1 MGGLAQHRSRNLFPS
16 HTHDVERQET
26 GNQAARRL
34 AIAGTSMLSCANSST
49 NGPIEVEA
57 VRSYLNAGMEAG
69 HTAVRSGQGKIPLP
83 EETLDAYTEID
94 DQAYEPGTSHVLS
107 ALLACA
113 DAPGGLTGE
122 VLYDV
127 LSYCYEGVLEREDLP
142 LVSLEEERRNAR
154 CIEAIDFQQRCIAQ
168 AQSA

>member
-1 MGGLAQHRSRNLFPS
+1 MKVMDWTIQ
-16 HTHDVERQET
+16 V
-26 GNQAARRL
+26 
-34 AIAGTSMLSCANSST
+34 I
-49 NGPIEVEA
+49 GPIEVEA
-57 VRSYLNAGMEAG
+57 VRSYINVGMEAARS
-69 HTAVRSGQGKIPLP
+69 AVRSGQETTPLP
-83 EETLDAYTEID
+83 EETLDACTEID

-122 VLYDV
+122 VPYDV

-142 LVSLEEERRNAR
+142 LVSPEEEHRNAR

-168 AQSA
+168 AQPA

>member
-1 MGGLAQHRSRNLFPS
+1 MLFWDYNMQPLRESFANIPTAQRLDLAMKVMDW
-16 HTHDVERQET
+16 TI
-26 GNQAARRL
+26 QA
-34 AIAGTSMLSCANSST
+34 I
-49 NGPIEVEA
+49 GPIEVEA
-57 VRSYLNAGMEAG
+57 VRSYINAGMEAG
-69 HTAVRSGQGKIPLP
+69 HAAVRSGQEKITLP

-127 LSYCYEGVLEREDLP
+127 LSYCYEGVLEKEDLP